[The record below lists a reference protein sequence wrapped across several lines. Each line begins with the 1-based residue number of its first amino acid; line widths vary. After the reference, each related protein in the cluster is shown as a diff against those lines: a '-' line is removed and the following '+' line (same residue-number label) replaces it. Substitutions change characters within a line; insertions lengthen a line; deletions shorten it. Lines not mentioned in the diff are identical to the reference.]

1 MTRTSRL
8 ADDLLA
14 DAVDLLMEPELL
26 LRSPG
31 KRGRLKQIRMRR
43 AISAAYYGLFHA
55 LCALVA
61 DSLVGPVRAN
71 RPNRAWAQ
79 AYRSLEHRKAK
90 DRLEKLLDGG
100 RVGTLHGFPPAV
112 AGVAIAF
119 KSLQEERHRADYSPD
134 AVFAWIE
141 AVTLLRSALQAVSSL
156 DALRKPDA
164 KALAVWLLLD
174 PPRKS

>member
-1 MTRTSRL
+1 MVRL

-14 DAVDLLMEPELL
+14 DAVGVLMEPGLL

-31 KRGRLKQIRMRR
+31 QRGRLNQVRIRR
-43 AISAAYYGLFHA
+43 AISAAYYGVFHT

-61 DSLVGPVRAN
+61 DSLVGRVRVT

-90 DRLEKLLDGG
+90 DRLEKLLDRD
-100 RVGTLHGFPPAV
+100 RVGTLHGFPPAI

-119 KSLQEERHRADYSPD
+119 KTLQEERHRADYDPD
-134 AVFAWIE
+134 ANFHWIE
-141 AVTLLRSALQAVSSL
+141 AVTLVRSALQAVSSL
-156 DALRKPDA
+156 DALPKVHA
-164 KALAVWLLLD
+164 KALAIWLLLD
-174 PPRKS
+174 PPRR